1 MKNYESIVKHVIESI
16 EVVYE
21 GADDADKGE
30 YTNALEGGM
39 WLIMNAFRDSLNPRE
54 SDEITFDKFIRFN
67 HCCLTFEYDYQ
78 RMERLLESWG
88 IESDKYG
95 DVDTTYHMTIYPVFK
110 MICDDFEE
118 E

>member
-1 MKNYESIVKHVIESI
+1 MKDYESIVKHVIESI
-16 EVVYE
+16 EAVYE

-39 WLIMNAFRDSLNPRE
+39 RLIMNDFKASLNPRE
-54 SDEITFDKFIRFN
+54 SNEMTFDKFVRYN
-67 HCCLTFEYDYQ
+67 HYCLTFEYNFHRQ
-78 RMERLLESWG
+78 ELLLKSWG
-88 IESDKYG
+88 IEPDEY
-95 DVDTTYHMTIYPVFK
+95 DIDTTYFMTIYPVFK